1 MGECYIKIEKDEA
14 ETLLE
19 TQVEQYEAEVHS
31 AALSSVA
38 GLPWAKVPHSESQ
51 AARAQQEKV
60 TDELDVLKEEMA
72 GLKVELYGRF
82 GKTINLDDWS
92 THSTGLPQI
101 VGHLA
106 PSL

>member
-38 GLPWAKVPHSESQ
+38 GLP
-51 AARAQQEKV
+51 
-60 TDELDVLKEEMA
+60 
-72 GLKVELYGRF
+72 
-82 GKTINLDDWS
+82 
-92 THSTGLPQI
+92 
-101 VGHLA
+101 
-106 PSL
+106 